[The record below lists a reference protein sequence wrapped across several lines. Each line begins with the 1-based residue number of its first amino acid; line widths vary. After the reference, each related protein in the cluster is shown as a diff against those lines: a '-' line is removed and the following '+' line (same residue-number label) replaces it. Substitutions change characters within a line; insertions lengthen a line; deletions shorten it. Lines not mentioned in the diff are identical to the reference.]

1 MPPSP
6 DVVLQQEGE
15 HFSSHVKKKKKEKRG
30 LFISFIGTY
39 LIVQDVGSRRLAQ
52 SKEQEEQNQNRFS
65 LTKAP
70 SKHKDLE

>member
-15 HFSSHVKKKKKEKRG
+15 HFSSHVKKKKEKRG
-30 LFISFIGTY
+30 SFISFIGTY